1 MKNKTLWISI
11 FIFVVLAAIFA
22 FTDLQIMESVADP
35 ESRWAYYFEAYGQL
49 PGMLVAFLGG
59 NILLRSNKFKK
70 TFKSISTG
78 ILLFILTTFMGAG
91 FWGDVFLMQIT
102 KDFTQPLVLP
112 LTLISI
118 IIIQILFRRI
128 SDEKIEKLKPIGIV
142 VVLLFILAVFAT
154 VWGIKFAW
162 GRWTY
167 RDMLEAGDLSLFT
180 PWYIPQGNNGHHSFI
195 SGHTAMAFLV
205 LPAVLLFREN
215 KKHYLIAWILA
226 LVWGI
231 LGAISRVAI
240 GAHFPSDV
248 LFGGG
253 VTILWFMIL
262 KNRFIKDQ

>member
-1 MKNKTLWISI
+1 MKNKILWISI

-102 KDFTQPLVLP
+102 KDFTQPFVLP

-118 IIIQILFRRI
+118 IVIQILYRRI
-128 SDEKIEKLKPIGIV
+128 SDEKIEKLKPIGKV
-142 VVLLFILAVFAT
+142 VVLLFIMAVFAT
-154 VWGIKFAW
+154 VWGITFAW

-167 RDMLEAGDLSLFT
+167 RDMLEGKQVTSHYLHHGIYSKEIMDIIPLYLGIQLWLSLFF
-180 PWYIPQGNNGHHSFI
+180 Q
-195 SGHTAMAFLV
+195 
-205 LPAVLLFREN
+205 LFYYS
-215 KKHYLIAWILA
+215 KKIR
-226 LVWGI
+226 
-231 LGAISRVAI
+231 S
-240 GAHFPSDV
+240 
-248 LFGGG
+248 
-253 VTILWFMIL
+253 TI
-262 KNRFIKDQ
+262 